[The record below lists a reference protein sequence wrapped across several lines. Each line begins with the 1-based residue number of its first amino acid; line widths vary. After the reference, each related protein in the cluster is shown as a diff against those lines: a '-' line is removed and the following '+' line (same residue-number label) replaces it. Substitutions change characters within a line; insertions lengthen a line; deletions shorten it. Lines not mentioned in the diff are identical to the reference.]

1 MVTELRSGPAEGLLE
16 EPERVLDPMSVARYR
31 ERHSTSG
38 ATSDPGDAHV
48 LAEIVRLNHAH
59 HREVAGD
66 SPIAEAVKLLAR
78 AHQNLIWDRT
88 RQMLRLRSALREFFP
103 AALQAFDD
111 LAAGEALELLDRAP
125 EEVTGSIPVL
135 PTR

>member
-1 MVTELRSGPAEGLLE
+1 M
-16 EPERVLDPMSVARYR
+16 
-31 ERHSTSG
+31 
-38 ATSDPGDAHV
+38 
-48 LAEIVRLNHAH
+48 LAEIVRLNHAN